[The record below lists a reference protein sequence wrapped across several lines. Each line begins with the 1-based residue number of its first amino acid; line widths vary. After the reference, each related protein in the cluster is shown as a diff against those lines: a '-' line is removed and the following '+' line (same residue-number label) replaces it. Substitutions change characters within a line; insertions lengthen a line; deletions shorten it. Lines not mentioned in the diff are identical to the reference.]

1 MNYLQLAQKL
11 RRKCR
16 VIGSG
21 PTAVTGQSEE
31 YQRLLDWINEAWLF
45 IQRKHE
51 DWRFMR
57 ASASCV
63 TVQAQA
69 TYSPTTDFGL
79 TDFGYWALDIA
90 AGDTFRNYVTSV
102 GPQSEVFMPVID
114 YDRWRDT
121 YFYGATRYAY
131 SRPIEI
137 ALAPNNA
144 LACGPVPV
152 AGYTLTGDYYRIPSE
167 LAAAGDVPVM
177 PEQYHWAIIYKA
189 MMFYGASESAPEVY
203 DEGAAE
209 FAKIMAV
216 LERNELRRFTLG
228 GALA

>member
-21 PTAVTGQSEE
+21 PTATTGQSEE

-57 ASASCV
+57 ASASCI
-63 TVQAQA
+63 TVQGQA
-69 TYSPTTDFGL
+69 AYSPTTDFNL
-79 TDFGYWALDIA
+79 QDFGYWALDIA
-90 AGDTFRNYVTSV
+90 AGDTFRSYVTSV
-102 GPQSEVFMPVID
+102 GPQSEIFLPVID

-121 YFYGATRYAY
+121 YLYGATRYAY
-131 SRPIEI
+131 SRPVEI
-137 ALAPNNA
+137 ALAPDNS
-144 LACGPVPV
+144 LAVGNIPV
-152 AGYTLTGDYYRIPSE
+152 AGYTLIGDYYRIPSE
-167 LAAAGDVPVM
+167 LVDAGDVPDM

-203 DEGAAE
+203 DDGEAE
-209 FAKIMAV
+209 FKKIMAV